1 MSEKRFCQ
9 LMEKVTNFA
18 ILFMDEAGVIQEWNI
33 GAEVLFGI
41 GNADA
46 IGRSADI
53 IFVPD
58 DRAARVP
65 ERERAA
71 AAKNGF
77 AEDERWHIR
86 RDGSFFFASGLMHA
100 LYEDGKL
107 TGFVKIVRDL
117 TERVEMEAAVDGHKD
132 SLDVKVE
139 ERAKPDGDFAHV
151 LHMEMSRKKRDDY
164 LRLKLLQRALESQED
179 ERKRISRDIHDHLGQ
194 ELTALRLK
202 IQSLKNDFRDYDEL
216 DEPIQ
221 SIQSIAQRI
230 DDTVDFLAWELR
242 PNFVNEIGLVRA
254 VENYLK
260 QWSAQFGIPAHSTAI
275 NLSDKRLNEF
285 AEINLYRIL
294 QESLNNVAKHAEAS
308 RVEVLLEN
316 RGEEVV
322 MIVEDDGRGF
332 EVNEKATSAAGL
344 GLIGMGERAALLLGT
359 AEIESAIGKGTSV
372 FVRVPANFQ
381 HAATQASA

>member
-1 MSEKRFCQ
+1 

-18 ILFMDEAGVIQEWNI
+18 ILFMDESGIIQEWNI

-41 GNADA
+41 GSADA

-58 DRAARVP
+58 DRAAHVP
-65 ERERAA
+65 EREREA
-71 AAKNGF
+71 AAKNGV

-107 TGFVKIVRDL
+107 SGFVKIVRDL
-117 TERVEMEAAVDGHKD
+117 TERVEMEAAVDGQKNN
-132 SLDVKVE
+132 LELKVE
-139 ERAKPDGDFAHV
+139 ERTTADGELARV
-151 LHMEMSRKKRDDY
+151 LHMEMSRKKREDY

-202 IQSLKNDFRDYDEL
+202 IQSLKDEALGHDGL

-221 SIQSIAQRI
+221 GIQEIAKRI

-242 PNFVNEIGLVRA
+242 PNFVTEIGLVRA

-260 QWSAQFGIPAHSTAI
+260 QWSAQFGIPAHSTSIGLA
-275 NLSDKRLNEF
+275 DKRLNEF

-308 RVEVLLEN
+308 HVEVLLEN
-316 RGEEVV
+316 SGEEVV

-332 EVNEKATSAAGL
+332 EVNEKANSAAGL

-359 AEIESAIGKGTSV
+359 AEIESAEGKGTSV

-381 HAATQASA
+381 NAAMQASP

>member
-1 MSEKRFCQ
+1 
-9 LMEKVTNFA
+9 
-18 ILFMDEAGVIQEWNI
+18 
-33 GAEVLFGI
+33 
-41 GNADA
+41 
-46 IGRSADI
+46 
-53 IFVPD
+53 
-58 DRAARVP
+58 
-65 ERERAA
+65 
-71 AAKNGF
+71 
-77 AEDERWHIR
+77 
-86 RDGSFFFASGLMHA
+86 MHA

-117 TERVEMEAAVDGHKD
+117 TERVEVESAIDGHKD
-132 SLDVKVE
+132 NLEVIIE
-139 ERAKPDGDFAHV
+139 ERAKADGEFARV
-151 LHMEMSRKKRDDY
+151 MRMEMSRKRREDY
-164 LRLKLLQRALESQED
+164 LRLKLLQRTLESQED

-202 IQSLKNDFRDYDEL
+202 IQSLKDEAHDYDGL

-221 SIQSIAQRI
+221 GIQEIAKRI
-230 DDTVDFLAWELR
+230 DETVDFLAWELR
-242 PNFVNEIGLVRA
+242 PNSVTEIGLVRA

-260 QWSAQFGIPAHSTAI
+260 QWSAQFGIPAHSTAVK
-275 NLSDKRLNEF
+275 LSDNRLNEY

-308 RVEVLLEN
+308 RVDVLLEN

-332 EVNEKATSAAGL
+332 EVKEKANTGAGL

-359 AEIESAIGKGTSV
+359 AEIESSVGHGTSV

-381 HAATQASA
+381 NATMHAGN

>member
-1 MSEKRFCQ
+1 MNEKRFRQ

-18 ILFMDEAGVIQEWNI
+18 ILFTDETGIIQEWNV
-33 GAEVLFGI
+33 GAEALFGVDK
-41 GNADA
+41 ADA
-46 IGRSADI
+46 VGRSAEM
-53 IFVPD
+53 IFTPD
-58 DRAARVP
+58 DRAADIP
-65 ERERAA
+65 NRERAT
-71 AAKNGF
+71 AAKNGV

-117 TERVEMEAAVDGHKD
+117 TERMELEAAVDGHKD
-132 SLDVKVE
+132 NLDVKIK
-139 ERAKPDGDFAHV
+139 ERPRPDGEFARV
-151 LHMEMSRKKRDDY
+151 LHMEMSRKKREDY

-202 IQSLKNDFRDYDEL
+202 IQSLKDEAHGHNGL

-221 SIQSIAQRI
+221 SIQEIARRI

-242 PNFVNEIGLVRA
+242 PNFVTEIGLVRA

-260 QWSAQFGIPAHSTAI
+260 QWSAQFGIPAHCTAVK
-275 NLSDKRLNEF
+275 LADKRLNEF
-285 AEINLYRIL
+285 AELNLYRIL
-294 QESLNNVAKHAEAS
+294 QESLNNVAKHAKAS
-308 RVEVLLEN
+308 RVDVLLEN

-322 MIVEDDGRGF
+322 MIVEDNGRGF
-332 EVNEKATSAAGL
+332 EVNEKANTAAGL

-359 AEIESAIGKGTSV
+359 AEIESTVGQGTSV

-381 HAATQASA
+381 NAAMQASN